1 MTNQRDD
8 SDSPSAGRTTSAAG
22 GGGGGVEARIAKV
35 ESDVGH
41 MISDSREVKGDLR
54 SLIYAGVAAVVLI
67 LGVFW
72 AGYILLDRK
81 IAGVEIDLG
90 SKIDAMHGDIAN
102 LRGNVARLTAQN
114 RDIIGK
120 LNELT
125 QATAGTPRLGRG
137 NP

>member
-1 MTNQRDD
+1 M
-8 SDSPSAGRTTSAAG
+8 
-22 GGGGGVEARIAKV
+22 EARIAKV

-81 IAGVEIDLG
+81 IAGIEIDLG

-102 LRGNVARLTAQN
+102 LRANVARLTAQN

-120 LNELT
+120 LSELT
-125 QATAGTPRLGRG
+125 QATAGTPRPGRG